1 MWNEHANLK
10 SIVDISDGSNLSNTN
25 SIKYNT
31 SSEST
36 NDTHI
41 IPIFT
46 FDRINIDNIHLYMT
60 EIRLKFSEEN
70 QRLHEEIYDLTH
82 DLENICLSTPSTST
96 QSSTKLS
103 AYQQSHN
110 YDPSLS
116 DSIILCERCGAE
128 PANSKQRDADNNN
141 NYNINIEMNPK
152 KVLSSSLCQHCK
164 EYYRRDRILN
174 GRLPGTGINSLP
186 SSTIQHTKQYDSII
200 PNANNNGSGNSSRR
214 DSGRPPSSQ
223 SHSSTTNNINSN
235 INTTT
240 NNTTT
245 TNNSANKVKQRIIEA
260 KDELYLFDDIS

>member
-1 MWNEHANLK
+1 M
-10 SIVDISDGSNLSNTN
+10 
-25 SIKYNT
+25 
-31 SSEST
+31 SSESI
-36 NDTHI
+36 NDILLT
-41 IPIFT
+41 PVFT
-46 FDRINIDNIHLYMT
+46 FDSLNIDNIHLYMT
-60 EIRLKFSEEN
+60 EIRSKFSEEN

-103 AYQQSHN
+103 AYQQGHN

-116 DSIILCERCGAE
+116 GDSIILCERCGAE

-186 SSTIQHTKQYDSII
+186 SSTIQHSKQYDSII
-200 PNANNNGSGNSSRR
+200 HNSINNGSGNSSRR

-223 SHSSTTNNINSN
+223 SHSSTTNN
-235 INTTT
+235 NTTSNTTNT
-240 NNTTT
+240 NNTTNT
-245 TNNSANKVKQRIIEA
+245 TNSSANKVKQRIIEA
-260 KDELYLFDDIS
+260 KDELYLFDDIL

>member
-1 MWNEHANLK
+1 ML
-10 SIVDISDGSNLSNTN
+10 
-25 SIKYNT
+25 
-31 SSEST
+31 
-36 NDTHI
+36 
-41 IPIFT
+41 
-46 FDRINIDNIHLYMT
+46 NIDNIHLYMT
-60 EIRLKFSEEN
+60 EIRSKFSEEN

-103 AYQQSHN
+103 AYQLSHN

-116 DSIILCERCGAE
+116 GDSIILCERCGSE

-141 NYNINIEMNPK
+141 NSNITLEMNPK

-200 PNANNNGSGNSSRR
+200 HNTINNGSGNSSRR

-223 SHSSTTNNINSN
+223 NHSSTTNNINSN
-235 INTTT
+235 TNDNT
-240 NNTTT
+240 NS
-245 TNNSANKVKQRIIEA
+245 SANKVKQRIIEA

>member
-1 MWNEHANLK
+1 M
-10 SIVDISDGSNLSNTN
+10 
-25 SIKYNT
+25 

-36 NDTHI
+36 NDILLT
-41 IPIFT
+41 PTFT
-46 FDRINIDNIHLYMT
+46 FDSLNIDNIHLYMT

-103 AYQQSHN
+103 AYQQGHN
-110 YDPSLS
+110 DPSLS
-116 DSIILCERCGAE
+116 GDSIILCERCGAE
-128 PANSKQRDADNNN
+128 PANSKQRDTDTTISN
-141 NYNINIEMNPK
+141 NYNITLEMNPK

-174 GRLPGTGINSLP
+174 GRLPGTGINSLQ

-200 PNANNNGSGNSSRR
+200 HSTINNGSGNSSRR

-223 SHSSTTNNINSN
+223 SQSSTTNNINSN
-235 INTTT
+235 NTTNSNT
-240 NNTTT
+240 NSS
-245 TNNSANKVKQRIIEA
+245 SANKVKQRIIEA